1 MNGNSIV
8 LDDAIKALPTFCDY
22 IVPTAKK
29 SGISPEAAL
38 FLLVLN
44 EYSEYI
50 DFYFSGKQNI
60 AQELVSKGCINFENE
75 KYILTSKGSI
85 VAKSISIAKQKFV
98 IWLYII

>member
-1 MNGNSIV
+1 MNSNSIV
-8 LDDAIKALPTFCDY
+8 LDYAIKALPTFCDY

-44 EYSEYI
+44 EHSEYI

-60 AQELVSKGCINFENE
+60 AQELVSKGCINIENE

-85 VAKSISIAKQKFV
+85 VAKSIASASLKFEM
-98 IWLYII
+98 